1 MLEKI
6 IATALLAALGVAV
19 PVAAQEN
26 SNPGANRPL
35 ATALDHQG
43 GPTYQDRGVRLT
55 QTSAFTLLEH
65 GQWHQDA
72 TGAGIS
78 SPLGGSVTHRQPV
91 TAGPHR
97 GRETSFARTTWL
109 PWVYA
114 AENRHRLPLGLLDAL
129 IWTESR
135 YNPMALSHAGAV
147 GLAQLMPGTAGELG
161 VANRYDPVAN
171 IEGGA
176 RYLRQMLD
184 RFGSVH
190 LAVAAY
196 NAGPN
201 AVAHARGI
209 PLNGETPNYV
219 RNVFA
224 AMADEVNE
232 RGCE

>member
-1 MLEKI
+1 MLGKI
-6 IATALLAALGVAV
+6 FAAWLALGLGVAV
-19 PVAAQEN
+19 PATAQE
-26 SNPGANRPL
+26 A
-35 ATALDHQG
+35 A
-43 GPTYQDRGVRLT
+43 GPTGVLALEASLDRADDPGDQHRGLRRT
-55 QTSAFTLLEH
+55 RTSAFTLLEH
-65 GQWHQDA
+65 GLWRQE
-72 TGAGIS
+72 TTESGIS
-78 SPLGGSVTHRQPV
+78 APPDGSATHARSVTVAPR
-91 TAGPHR
+91 R
-97 GRETSFARTTWL
+97 SRDTSFARTAWL

-135 YNPMALSHAGAV
+135 YNPMALSNAGAV
-147 GLAQLMPGTAGELG
+147 GLTQLMPGTAGDLG

-184 RFGSVH
+184 RFGTVH

-201 AVAHARGI
+201 AVARARGI

-219 RNVFA
+219 RNVLG
-224 AMADEVNE
+224 
-232 RGCE
+232 RWRTK

>member
-1 MLEKI
+1 MLGKI
-6 IATALLAALGVAV
+6 IAACLLFGFGVAV
-19 PVAAQEN
+19 PVAAQEI
-26 SNPGANRPL
+26 SKPAEGGSL
-35 ATALDHQG
+35 ATALERADG
-43 GPTYQDRGVRLT
+43 SATDQDRSVRLT
-55 QTSAFTLLEH
+55 RTSAFTLREH
-65 GQWHQDA
+65 GLWQQDA
-72 TGAGIS
+72 TMADIS
-78 SPLGGSVTHRQPV
+78 ALPDGSLTHGQPV
-91 TAGPHR
+91 AVGPR
-97 GRETSFARTTWL
+97 RRRETSFARTTWL

-201 AVAHARGI
+201 AVARARGI

-219 RNVFA
+219 RNVLG
-224 AMADEVNE
+224 
-232 RGCE
+232 RWRTR

>member
-1 MLEKI
+1 MLDKI
-6 IATALLAALGVAV
+6 IAAWLLAALGVAV

-26 SNPGANRPL
+26 SNPGANGPF
-35 ATALDHQG
+35 ATALDSVNG
-43 GPTYQDRGVRLT
+43 GATDQDRGVRLT

-65 GQWHQDA
+65 GLWQEDA

-78 SPLGGSVTHRQPV
+78 SPLGGSLTHGQPV
-91 TAGPHR
+91 TAGPRR

-147 GLAQLMPGTAGELG
+147 GLAQLMPATAGDLG
-161 VANRYDPVAN
+161 VANRYDPIAN

-196 NAGPN
+196 NSGPN
-201 AVAHARGI
+201 AVARAKGI

-219 RNVFA
+219 RNVL
-224 AMADEVNE
+224 
-232 RGCE
+232 RRWRTR

>member
-1 MLEKI
+1 MLDKI
-6 IATALLAALGVAV
+6 IAAWLLAALGVAV

-55 QTSAFTLLEH
+55 QTSAFTLIEH

-78 SPLGGSVTHRQPV
+78 APPGGSVK
-91 TAGPHR
+91 R
-97 GRETSFARTTWL
+97 GRSVSVGPRHGRDTSFARTTWL

-114 AENRHRLPLGLLDAL
+114 SENRHRLPLGLLDAL

-161 VANRYDPVAN
+161 VANRYDPVAS

-190 LAVAAY
+190 LAIAAY

-201 AVAHARGI
+201 AVARAQGI

-219 RNVFA
+219 RNVLG
-224 AMADEVNE
+224 
-232 RGCE
+232 RLRTK

>member
-1 MLEKI
+1 MIGKLALGWMFMLSTAVPAGAQEVAELIK
-6 IATALLAALGVAV
+6 ATAVDLETADNG
-19 PVAAQEN
+19 
-26 SNPGANRPL
+26 SANR
-35 ATALDHQG
+35 
-43 GPTYQDRGVRLT
+43 DRGVRQT
-55 QTSAFTLLEH
+55 QTLAFTLLEH
-65 GQWHQDA
+65 GLWQREA
-72 TGAGIS
+72 TDVLIS
-78 SPLGGSVTHRQPV
+78 VPSVGLPSSLGVGTGSPLRPRAS
-91 TAGPHR
+91 
-97 GRETSFARTTWL
+97 SFARTTWL

-114 AENRHRLPLGLLDAL
+114 AENRHGLPLGLLDAL

-161 VANRYDPVAN
+161 VANRYDPVAS

-184 RFGSVH
+184 RFGTVH

-201 AVAHARGI
+201 AVARARGI

-219 RNVFA
+219 RNVLG
-224 AMADEVNE
+224 
-232 RGCE
+232 RWRTK